1 MSAMDILTDNAEAKN
16 NSFLYYLRVKS
27 KFDKESFKKLYASIR
42 ILADNEVGISRT
54 AQQINYVYG
63 QVLKCLLYHF
73 DKDDEYKITG
83 LPENYGKLVEYLEK
97 SVEYYFKT
105 RI

>member
-1 MSAMDILTDNAEAKN
+1 MSAKDILTDNAEAKN
-16 NSFLYYLRVKS
+16 DSFLYYLRNKS
-27 KFDKESFKKLYASIR
+27 KFDKDAFKKLYAAIR

-63 QVLKCLLYHF
+63 QVLKCLLYNF
-73 DKDDEYKITG
+73 DKDDEYKISN
-83 LPENYGKLVEYLEK
+83 LPENYGKLVEYLEN